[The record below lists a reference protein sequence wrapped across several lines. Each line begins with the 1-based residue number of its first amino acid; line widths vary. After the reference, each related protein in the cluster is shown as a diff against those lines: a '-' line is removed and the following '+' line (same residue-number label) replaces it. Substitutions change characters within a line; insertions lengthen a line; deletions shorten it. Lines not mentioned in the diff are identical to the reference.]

1 MTQEEFKNKFP
12 VGSIISFIGGVQFS
26 KAQAREFFR
35 IDEYVVNQFNN
46 RLEMKGVWCGFEF
59 YTDNYK
65 KEYSTNNLERWHCID
80 CNDDV
85 MQMTVD
91 MLCHKFNDVRLA
103 NDEEILI
110 FKHCIEKLK
119 DK

>member
-65 KEYSTNNLERWHCID
+65 KEYSPDNLERWHCID

-85 MQMTVD
+85 MQMAVGA
-91 MLCHKFNDVRLA
+91 LCHKFNDIRFA
-103 NDEEILI
+103 NDEEISI
-110 FKHCIEKLK
+110 FKHCIEKL
-119 DK
+119 